1 MHFFEIDNQSLQTQ
15 IDQSVKF
22 VLEQFQGRDD
32 LLLSPENS
40 ITPPKGTDSRSK
52 EQVLN
57 ELHVTKGGSQPQPKQ
72 NISDQESQL
81 QMAGSLRNVN
91 NNGTSFRQKLVQV
104 LSGTPTGGA
113 PAAGTT
119 PMAQSG
125 LLATNNASTS
135 KPASAILGGLRTH

>member
-40 ITPPKGTDSRSK
+40 VTLPKGTDSRSK

-57 ELHVTKGGSQPQPKQ
+57 ELHVTKVGSHPQPKQ

-81 QMAGSLRNVN
+81 QMAGGLRNVN

-113 PAAGTT
+113 PAAGATL
-119 PMAQSG
+119 MAQG
-125 LLATNNASTS
+125 LLASNNANTS

>member
-40 ITPPKGTDSRSK
+40 VTLPKGTDSRSK

-57 ELHVTKGGSQPQPKQ
+57 ELHVTKVGSHPQPKQ

-81 QMAGSLRNVN
+81 QMAGGLRNVN

-104 LSGTPTGGA
+104 LSGTPTGGV
-113 PAAGTT
+113 PAAGATS
-119 PMAQSG
+119 MAQG
-125 LLATNNASTS
+125 LLASNNANTS

>member
-1 MHFFEIDNQSLQTQ
+1 MHFFESDNQSLQTQ

-57 ELHVTKGGSQPQPKQ
+57 ELHVTKSGSQPQPKQ
-72 NISDQESQL
+72 NISDQEF
-81 QMAGSLRNVN
+81 N
-91 NNGTSFRQKLVQV
+91 
-104 LSGTPTGGA
+104 
-113 PAAGTT
+113 
-119 PMAQSG
+119 
-125 LLATNNASTS
+125 
-135 KPASAILGGLRTH
+135 SALFKH